1 MESALQ
7 QQIKGK
13 QSSEM
18 QLFVSDSSS
27 EHEQHQPIEK
37 DNHGPIS
44 SRSVA
49 TTIRLNRSN
58 VGDSILSDDLR
69 DQFEVMKRISRQAQ
83 RRILNNGTGNDDDD
97 IHSETDH
104 KNRHH
109 PELKHKVRETAI
121 ETAIKVDNEI
131 NQWRDEIANLE
142 ALLLAEEDDDED
154 SLSSTEDDQYN
165 NEVELG
171 ITEIAFVVQN
181 HNENDDD
188 GDEEQC

>member
-27 EHEQHQPIEK
+27 EHEQRQPIET

-49 TTIRLNRSN
+49 TTIRLNRST

-83 RRILNNGTGNDDDD
+83 RRNLNNGTGVDVDD

-104 KNRHH
+104 KNSHH

-154 SLSSTEDDQYN
+154 SLSSTDDDQYN

-188 GDEEQC
+188 GDEEHC